1 MRKRQFKTVEEV
13 TLWRLC
19 TGCGVCVPTCAE
31 NAISLVDVLDEGIR
45 PKVDPAKCK
54 ECAECVKVCP
64 GIEVTHS
71 QFHEQAI
78 PELRESWGPV
88 LELWEGYAAD
98 PELRYMGSSGGVT
111 TALALFC
118 LEQEGFSGVLHVG
131 AEPKKP
137 VQNVPVFSKSRMELL
152 AYTGSRYSPAAPCE
166 RFDWIQEANGKC
178 VFIGKPCD
186 VSAVRK
192 LQTVGPQVQVNKKAA
207 LAISIFCAGTPS
219 TRGTKAM
226 LDVLGVRPEE
236 VAEIRYRGCGWPG
249 MGTVKL
255 RGKNSKLY
263 QMTYEKSWGEILSN
277 YVPLRCRL
285 CPDGTGELA
294 DISCGD
300 PWYRKVE
307 PNEPGQSL
315 VLVRT
320 EKGRKFLH
328 KAMQLGYVLVHRT
341 EALVLPQSQRS
352 LLSKRRNLWGRLF
365 AMRMA
370 RVPTPHFGGFC
381 LFANWWRLS
390 VSDKIR
396 SVLGT
401 VLRIISRKLY
411 RPIKYLSGMVELDKD
426 GVLSAAQVD
435 SRPEDN

>member
-1 MRKRQFKTVEEV
+1 MTDKRLNNVQQIAA
-13 TLWRLC
+13 WRLC
-19 TGCGVCVPTCAE
+19 MGCGACAAVCPE
-31 NAISLVDVLDEGIR
+31 HNIQLIDVADQVLR
-45 PKVDPAKCK
+45 PVVNLAKCRK
-54 ECAECVKVCP
+54 CGECLKVCP
-64 GIEVTHS
+64 GIEISHQPFNS
-71 QFHEQAI
+71 QTI
-78 PELRESWGPV
+78 PELRQDWGPV
-88 LELWEGYAAD
+88 LEIWEGYATD
-98 PELRYMGSSGGVT
+98 PEIRYKGSSGGAT

-118 LEQEGFSGVLHVG
+118 MDKEQASGVLHIG
-131 AEPKKP
+131 TKP
-137 VQNVPVFSKSRMELL
+137 ESPLQNVPVFSKNREELL
-152 AYTGSRYSPAAPCE
+152 ACTGSRYSPAAPCE
-166 RFDWIQEANGKC
+166 KLHWLEESNSAC

-186 VSAVRK
+186 IVALRK
-192 LQTVGPQVQVNKKAA
+192 SQGVNPVLDSKVC

-277 YVPLRCRL
+277 HVPLRCRL

-328 KAMQLGYVLVHRT
+328 KAMQLGYVQVHRT

-396 SVLGT
+396 SLLGT